1 MATCTLHFYS
11 LEGER
16 RLSVQTWILIPS
28 YGGKAGFPLSGLVP
42 VLSCFHT
49 AFQST
54 QSLHF
59 TTSRKHKMSHQES
72 NRSHSS
78 ARCRLSL
85 SMSALSSASPTDFS
99 AAFRPGLVSFSLMP
113 FKNLLLPATSSCF
126 WESSK
131 ALKNLTVLDSS
142 LCKKQKQKQTKTV
155 LTDGEL
161 SCNSLQ

>member
-16 RLSVQTWILIPS
+16 RLSVQTWTLIPS

-72 NRSHSS
+72 NRKVPPLAQHV
-78 ARCRLSL
+78 CPQLSIPHGF
-85 SMSALSSASPTDFS
+85 LSSLPSRAC
-99 AAFRPGLVSFSLMP
+99 
-113 FKNLLLPATSSCF
+113 LLLPHALQESTPSSNLKLLLGVQQSLKKSYCF
-126 WESSK
+126 GFF
-131 ALKNLTVLDSS
+131 S
-142 LCKKQKQKQTKTV
+142 LQKTKTK
-155 LTDGEL
+155 T
-161 SCNSLQ
+161 NKNYAYRW